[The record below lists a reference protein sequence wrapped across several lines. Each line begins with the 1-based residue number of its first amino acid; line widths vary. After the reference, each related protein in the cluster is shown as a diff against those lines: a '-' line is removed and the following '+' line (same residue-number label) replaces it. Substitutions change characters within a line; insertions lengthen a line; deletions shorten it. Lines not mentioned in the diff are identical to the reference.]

1 MSAARIISMNNRM
14 STYGTS
20 RRRRA
25 RFAAAG
31 SIALVS
37 VLAIALGGFL
47 LVGLTDNGTDR
58 ESVLRVSDP
67 TVAEAPEA
75 TEASE
80 AASGNGGQNGEQAE
94 REAAQREADERE
106 AEEREAEERQAEER
120 QAAERE
126 AAERE
131 AEEQAAAEEAAVE
144 EAAEAPVPNSEEMS
158 LTVPK
163 MGRYDD
169 PIYNTESE
177 EALHQGAIKLPS
189 TGFPWQEGANTY
201 IAAHV
206 YGYEGTGSW
215 QQFAA
220 LPSMTYG
227 DRIYLTDANGTSYE
241 YEVTEVMTV
250 MPTDTWV
257 TEPEA
262 GRDMITLQTCVG
274 PGWSERLVVRADK
287 IDTVPA

>member
-1 MSAARIISMNNRM
+1 M
-14 STYGTS
+14 
-20 RRRRA
+20 
-25 RFAAAG
+25 
-31 SIALVS
+31 S
-37 VLAIALGGFL
+37 VLVVALGGFF
-47 LVGLTDNGTDR
+47 LVGLGDNGSDA
-58 ESVLRVSDP
+58 EPVSRVSEP
-67 TVAEAPEA
+67 AVAEAPEA
-75 TEASE
+75 TAETAE
-80 AASGNGGQNGEQAE
+80 ENNGDRNGGQAAE
-94 REAAQREADERE
+94 REAAERKAAERE
-106 AEEREAEERQAEER
+106 AEEREAAERK
-120 QAAERE
+120 AAERE

-131 AEEQAAAEEAAVE
+131 AEEQAAAEEAAEE
-144 EAAEAPVPNSEEMS
+144 EAEVPVPNSEEMS

-163 MGRYDD
+163 MGRYSD

-220 LPSMTYG
+220 LPNMTYG

-257 TEPEA
+257 TAPEA
-262 GRDMITLQTCVG
+262 GRDMISLQTCVG

-287 IDTVPA
+287 VDTISA